1 MPLVMAH
8 HDVNH
13 LIERCKAGET
23 LKNIAD
29 SIGACDRTVMEAF
42 HRVGFR
48 PLQWARAQSIQTCE
62 PLHAAHMAGES
73 LLSIS
78 QRTGIG
84 RSTIIR
90 AFKRL
95 GLPWRDRSDG
105 QRARMARLDADARRA
120 HVAGAN
126 AAARVR
132 DGGFWK
138 RCERTPEGIAAWRPN
153 DMVQAINNVASRM
166 DPPKPPIGRPM
177 FEVLKTADEL
187 AAEAQAAD
195 IASRNAAADEAERH
209 ARDQSF
215 QDRMASEAAARRDA
229 EYARQ
234 AAAEAQRQVDEGRR
248 AYDATMAAQAAVLT
262 PDIAIDANAVTETA
276 ATARNTKIDFM
287 MYRLQAALELLPDY
301 EQTTGIYIHSSALRR
316 VVTEM
321 LAKLEGNKV

>member
-8 HDVNH
+8 HDINH

-48 PLQWARAQSIQTCE
+48 PLQWARDQAIQSCQ

-132 DGGFWK
+132 
-138 RCERTPEGIAAWRPN
+138 EI
-153 DMVQAINNVASRM
+153 
-166 DPPKPPIGRPM
+166 PIGEKIKRAATRSRRVGAH
-177 FEVLKTADEL
+177 ERELIEEL
-187 AAEAQAAD
+187 ARVGVNAEHQFP
-195 IASRNAAADEAERH
+195 IGPYN
-209 ARDQSF
+209 
-215 QDRMASEAAARRDA
+215 
-229 EYARQ
+229 
-234 AAAEAQRQVDEGRR
+234 VDLWVNEGRVAVEIYGAHPSR
-248 AYDATMAAQAAVLT
+248 ALMSTRIHKRTEYILDAGHNQLTVQLSHPRGKSFDLAAVC
-262 PDIAIDANAVTETA
+262 DKVIAFAEFCSRHHPAGGQHGVIRGNGEFVARSSHETHGRPLVVGLDA
-276 ATARNTKIDFM
+276 R
-287 MYRLQAALELLPDY
+287 
-301 EQTTGIYIHSSALRR
+301 
-316 VVTEM
+316 
-321 LAKLEGNKV
+321 